1 MPPAPSVASVSV
13 LTPRELRVLTL
24 VAGGSTNAAIAVS
37 LSCSPRTVAKH
48 LEHVY
53 AKLHV
58 ANRAAAA
65 ARLAT
70 AVAEQ
75 R

>member
-1 MPPAPSVASVSV
+1 M
-13 LTPRELRVLTL
+13 LTL

-53 AKLHV
+53 SKLHV